1 MAKTRIAS
9 QRKLSTPQ
17 MELNGA
23 ILSKR
28 IRILLQEEM
37 TLQFEKVFHLVDSE
51 TVLAM
56 INEISTQFKLYEG
69 VRIGEI

>member
-1 MAKTRIAS
+1 
-9 QRKLSTPQ
+9 